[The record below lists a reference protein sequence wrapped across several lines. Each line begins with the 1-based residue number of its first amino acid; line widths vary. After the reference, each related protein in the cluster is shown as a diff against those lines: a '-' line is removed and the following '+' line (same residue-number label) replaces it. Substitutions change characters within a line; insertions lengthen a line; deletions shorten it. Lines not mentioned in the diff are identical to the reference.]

1 MKFGFIGAG
10 NMVSAIVHGMTS
22 SEVFNEMS
30 LYCVSKHGESAKA
43 LAEATNTHYV
53 EDSKTLIETCDVIVL
68 GVKPHIV
75 EEVLTPLFEL
85 IETHRPLI
93 ISLAAGKTLS
103 NLEALLPQ
111 QTKLVR
117 VMPNINAK
125 VNASTTGICQNEFV
139 SEIESALTIEIFSTI
154 GGVMSIEESQFSI
167 FTTLAGSSVA
177 FAYLYMD
184 TLARAAVK
192 AGMPKQEALNIVAAA
207 TLGSA
212 LNVIQSDDSPWD
224 LIDQVCSP
232 KGMTI
237 EGIASLQCHGFE
249 STLTQAFDAVLQK
262 DEKLR

>member
-22 SEVFNEMS
+22 SDVFKEMS
-30 LYCVSKHGESAKA
+30 LFCVSKHGESAKA
-43 LAEATNTHYV
+43 LAEATQTQYV
-53 EDSKTLIETCDVIVL
+53 EEAKTLIETCDVVVL
-68 GVKPHIV
+68 GVKPHVV
-75 EEVLTPLFEL
+75 EEVLAPLFDL

-93 ISLAAGKTLS
+93 ISLAAGKTLAD
-103 NLEALLPQ
+103 LEGVLPKE
-111 QTKLVR
+111 TKLVR

-139 SEIESALTIEIFSTI
+139 SEQEFAVAIEMFSTI
-154 GGVMSIEESQFSI
+154 GGVMSVEEAQFPI

-192 AGMPKQEALNIVAAA
+192 AGMPKQEALSIIAAA

-212 LNVIQSDDSPWD
+212 LNVIQSEDSPWD

-232 KGMTI
+232 QGMTI
-237 EGIASLQCHGFE
+237 EGIASLQRHGFE